1 MIERILHDNW
11 TMHRIGEK
19 EWIPA
24 VVPGSVYGDL
34 LREGRM
40 EDPFWK
46 DNEDKALALMDDDYE
61 YRAVFSCDI
70 GMLASDEVLLQ
81 FDGLDT
87 IADITLNGT
96 TLGHAD
102 NMHRIWRYSVKE
114 NSSMPCARRSPVSAS
129 PARSSCAES

>member
-46 DNEDKALALMDDDYE
+46 DNEWEKSLILPVKD
-61 YRAVFSCDI
+61 SH
-70 GMLASDEVLLQ
+70 GTVLLP
-81 FDGLDT
+81 FYLK
-87 IADITLNGT
+87 II
-96 TLGHAD
+96 H
-102 NMHRIWRYSVKE
+102 
-114 NSSMPCARRSPVSAS
+114 
-129 PARSSCAES
+129 